1 MESFRFID
9 YTMTSSI
16 GTATTAIRI
25 FPLLLNLTMDRY
37 VLLEVIKLVE
47 VSPKYLYVCSFMLYI
62 YIYIRSYKY
71 IYNIYVH
78 INISYD
84 KYVHIKIYIYIC
96 SCEM

>member
-62 YIYIRSYKY
+62 YIY
-71 IYNIYVH
+71 VH
-78 INISYD
+78 INIY
-84 KYVHIKIYIYIC
+84 IIYMFI
-96 SCEM
+96 